1 MYIYVDLSSEVGFVL
16 KITDQAILCLL
27 AQLCSYYPAFCWL
40 FLCLSSFHLG
50 LFFASLGPKF
60 NLFRDDCIL
69 VLNLSCHMA

>member
-1 MYIYVDLSSEVGFVL
+1 ML

-27 AQLCSYYPAFCWL
+27 AQLCSYYRL
-40 FLCLSSFHLG
+40 FVGFFCLSSFHLG